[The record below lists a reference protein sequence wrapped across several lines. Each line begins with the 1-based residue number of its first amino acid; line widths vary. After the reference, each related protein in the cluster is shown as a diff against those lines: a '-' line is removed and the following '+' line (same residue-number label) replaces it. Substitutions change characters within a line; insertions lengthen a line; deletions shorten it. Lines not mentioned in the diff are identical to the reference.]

1 VRNRYEEKRSGIEK
15 EKESIREK
23 ALKEAEQIMK
33 TANRRIEEAV
43 EKVVAQGQKD
53 KETIKEVRREVE
65 QYKKQVD
72 KELGQLQTKQNK
84 RKQQQDDEQP
94 PKEGDLVRLKDGNT
108 TGELEEVNGGK
119 AVVLAGGLR
128 LKTKYKNLVKVKDFK
143 DIVQKEQQVKL
154 NYDRKYVKP
163 SIEIRGMRGEEAM
176 KEVQRYMDNAIASG
190 RSEVDIIHGKG
201 EGILKR
207 LVHEYLDERSEVNG
221 YEMASLA
228 RGGAGCT
235 IVKM

>member
-1 VRNRYEEKRSGIEK
+1 
-15 EKESIREK
+15 
-23 ALKEAEQIMK
+23 
-33 TANRRIEEAV
+33 
-43 EKVVAQGQKD
+43 
-53 KETIKEVRREVE
+53 VE